1 MVCNHGF
8 WRERTLVIDVLATP
22 ETSHWGNSGDTD
34 YPKLIK
40 MVKSREMLPQ
50 YIDDVKGL
58 CPNKNIK
65 ELTFGR
71 PAREMLDAIG
81 GSIPNENK
89 FDHLMSLMTFNGCK
103 EQQMAH
109 IRNDLATPMPL
120 EFMNQSVED
129 VPVDVLLQIVSKCG
143 MKK

>member
-71 PAREMLDAIG
+71 PAREMRRWPPG
-81 GSIPNENK
+81 VFNHW
-89 FDHLMSLMTFNGCK
+89 HLKLIQTCV
-103 EQQMAH
+103 
-109 IRNDLATPMPL
+109 R
-120 EFMNQSVED
+120 
-129 VPVDVLLQIVSKCG
+129 
-143 MKK
+143 